1 MRSLTVSALHN
12 KKGMVVTSP
21 QSATST
27 ATAGRSSQE
36 EWKLRVQ
43 LAAAYR
49 IFDHFGWCE
58 LIYGHI
64 STRVPGPDH
73 HFLINPYGLRYDE
86 VTASSLVKI
95 DLEGNLVEPSDYSC
109 NPAGFV
115 IHSAIH
121 QYRADAHCVMHS
133 HTRAGMAVAALED
146 GLLPISMNAT
156 SFHKQIAYH
165 DYEGSQLY
173 LDERKKLA
181 EDLGSSHS
189 MILRN
194 HGLLTV
200 GRSIPEAFLYLYRL
214 ERACQVQLDAMACG
228 RPLVIP
234 PEPVVERSAKQMQ
247 EFCQHAAD
255 MGQLEFDALV
265 RLMDQKDPSFRE

>member
-1 MRSLTVSALHN
+1 M
-12 KKGMVVTSP
+12 SP
-21 QSATST
+21 AQTTTQAATSN
-27 ATAGRSSQE
+27 RCSPE
-36 EWKLRVQ
+36 EWELRVQ

-49 IFDHFGWCE
+49 IFDHLGWCE

-64 STRVPGPDH
+64 SMRAPGPEH

-86 VTASSLVKI
+86 VTASNLIKI
-95 DLEGNLVEPSDYSC
+95 DLDGNMVESSDYTF

-121 QYRADAHCVMHS
+121 ANCEKAHCVMHT
-133 HTRAGMAVAALED
+133 HTRAGMAVAALEC

-156 SFHKQIAYH
+156 SFHNRIAYH
-165 DYEGSQLY
+165 DYEGSTLY
-173 LDERKKLA
+173 LEERAKLA
-181 EDLGSSHS
+181 RDMGECNA

-200 GRSIPEAFLYLYRL
+200 GRTIPEAFIYLYRL

-228 RPLVIP
+228 QPLVTP
-234 PEPVVERSAKQMQ
+234 PVSVIERSAQQMK
-247 EFCQHAAD
+247 EFQQTEAD
-255 MGQLEFDALV
+255 SGELEFNALR
-265 RLMDQKDPSFRE
+265 RLMDRIDPSFHE